1 MGRSSLGSDNTSDFK
16 FHSLSTHANLYW
28 APTVFSSRTYLAFLC
43 HLSYLSLWLLAPW
56 LTTAICLKC
65 FLCLLPLSLTFWL
78 LEKNKTTLYIHIGD
92 IREKKND
99 LRNEDKWEELK
110 LERSVSFLYSGSLKG
125 TVLPRELC
133 SDIRHLPPAI
143 HISITM
149 LPDWLI
155 VTCHWAKARRR
166 QNNLGKCRITLP
178 TEILNKTKKNPNA

>member
-1 MGRSSLGSDNTSDFK
+1 MFSLFASSFFNIL
-16 FHSLSTHANLYW
+16 
-28 APTVFSSRTYLAFLC
+28 VVR
-43 HLSYLSLWLLAPW
+43 
-56 LTTAICLKC
+56 
-65 FLCLLPLSLTFWL
+65 
-78 LEKNKTTLYIHIGD
+78 EKQNYPVHPHWRRK
-92 IREKKND
+92 RKKND

-110 LERSVSFLYSGSLKG
+110 LEKSRANFILYSGSLKG

-166 QNNLGKCRITLP
+166 QNNLGECRITLP
-178 TEILNKTKKNPNA
+178 TEILNKTKRKIQMRRRRLKKYLLGNASNVPNSIFIS